1 VICGLHELS
10 DVALMDILSTPKNA
24 LVKQYKKL
32 FSLENVELAFEE
44 EALKAIVNKA
54 KTRKTGARGL
64 RSIMESSMLDI
75 MFTLPSMK
83 QVKRCVITRETIEKQ
98 APPVYEKQKASA

>member
-1 VICGLHELS
+1 
-10 DVALMDILSTPKNA
+10 MDILSTPKNA

-32 FSLENVELAFEE
+32 FSLENVELDFEDD
-44 EALKAIVNKA
+44 ALQAVVERA
-54 KTRKTGARGL
+54 KNRKTGARGL

-83 QVKRCVITRETIEKQ
+83 QVKRCIITRETIEKQ
-98 APPVYEKQKASA
+98 APPIYEKQKASA